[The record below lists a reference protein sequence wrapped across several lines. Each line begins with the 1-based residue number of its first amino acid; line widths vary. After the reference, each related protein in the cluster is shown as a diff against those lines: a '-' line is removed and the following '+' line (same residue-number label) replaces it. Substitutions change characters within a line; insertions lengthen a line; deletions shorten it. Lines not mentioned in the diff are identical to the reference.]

1 MNESLPGPVPR
12 PVRQHS
18 PARMIDVARLA
29 GVSQQT
35 VSRVVNGRSNVA
47 PELRERVERAIAQ
60 LRYRRNAAARSL
72 ATKRSMN
79 LGVIAYGLARHGPSF
94 ALTGIVETARGHGYA
109 TSLVSLP
116 TADRAGIRSAIDH
129 LVDDSVDGI
138 ILLAPVEA
146 AVDVAAGLDVGGPLV
161 VFAPNVPG
169 PNTFAADEAFGARL
183 ATQHLLSLGH
193 RTVVHLSGPGDW
205 LAAQARIQG
214 WRSALTAA
222 NRPVPEPIPTT
233 WDAPSGYRSAKRV
246 LELGGVT
253 AVFAA
258 NDQTAL
264 GLIRGLADAGV
275 RVPED
280 ISVVGFDDFP
290 EAAYFSPPLTTV
302 RVDFTDIGRVAVEK
316 LLDRLKD
323 RESETMAP
331 LDPRLMLRS
340 STAPPPTA
348 AAN

>member
-1 MNESLPGPVPR
+1 MNDTPGSGPLSVR
-12 PVRQHS
+12 PHA

-35 VSRVVNGRSNVA
+35 VSRVVNGHSNVA
-47 PELRERVERAIAQ
+47 PEVRERVDQAIAQ

-79 LGVIAYGLARHGPSF
+79 LGVVAYGLAKHGPSV
-94 ALTGIVETARGHGYA
+94 ALTAIVEAARSHGYA

-138 ILLAPVEA
+138 ILLAAVEP
-146 AVDVAAGLDVGGPLV
+146 AVETAAGLDAGVPLV
-161 VFAPNVPG
+161 IFAPNVIAPD
-169 PNTFAADEAFGARL
+169 TFGADEALGARL
-183 ATQHLLSLGH
+183 ATQHLLDLGH
-193 RTVVHLSGPGDW
+193 RTVVHLSGPSDW
-205 LAAQARIQG
+205 LATQARIQG
-214 WRSALTAA
+214 WWSALTSA

-233 WDAPSGYRSAKRV
+233 WDAPSGYEAATRV
-246 LELGGVT
+246 LQLGGVT

-264 GLIRGLADAGV
+264 GLMRGLGDAGV
-275 RVPED
+275 RVPDD

-302 RVDFTDIGRVAVEK
+302 RVDFAEVGRSAVER
-316 LLDRLKD
+316 LLDRLGD
-323 RESETMAP
+323 RQPESTGP
-331 LDPRLMLRS
+331 LEPRLVLRS
-340 STAPPPTA
+340 STAPPPNA
-348 AAN
+348 AGDS